1 MKITFLGDTH
11 GRKSWKTIVNKNKEN
26 NFIFLGDYVD
36 PYRSEKIGELAAIR
50 NLEAIIEFKK
60 TNDKVTLLIGNHDA
74 QYLFY
79 PSFRTNALSRS
90 KYFDDIIKLFQ
101 DNKNLFQYAVQ
112 KDKHLFTHAGVSNGW
127 FNDYLKLFKY
137 FELDDDLSNFGVVL
151 NKIGKDPRWRY
162 ALSAIS
168 FYRGG
173 DDNFGGITWADKR
186 ELVDDYLTGFHQIV
200 GHNKHAEII
209 RIGDDIS
216 SITFIDC
223 LWNKVNKNNSLTLDI

>member
-1 MKITFLGDTH
+1 MLYTCVGDTH
-11 GRKSWKTIVNKNKEN
+11 GRKSWKSIVDKNKEN
-26 NFIFLGDYVD
+26 NIIFLGDYVD

-60 TNDKVTLLIGNHDA
+60 SNDKVTLLIGNHDA

-79 PSFRTNALSRS
+79 PNFRTSALSRS
-90 KYFDDIIKLFQ
+90 KYFDEIIKLFQ

-112 KDKHLFTHAGVSNGW
+112 KNKYLITHAGVSNGW
-127 FNDYLKLFKY
+127 FNQNLRLFKY
-137 FELDDDLSNFGVVL
+137 FELNDDMSNIGEVL
-151 NKIGKDPRWRY
+151 NKIGRDPKWRIV
-162 ALSAIS
+162 LGAIS

-186 ELVDDYLTGFHQIV
+186 EIEDDYLTGFHQIV
-200 GHNKHAEII
+200 GHNKIKEII
-209 RIGDDIS
+209 KFGDDIS

-223 LWNKVNKNNSLTLDI
+223 LWNKESKIKSLTLDI